1 MRRIFAVSVVAV
13 LLLCG
18 IVAAQQPK
26 PKTFTNAD
34 VIKMAKAGL
43 DDSTIVLA
51 IQQHPAQYDTSA
63 DALIDLKTQGVS
75 QTVINAM
82 LTAGKGPAPA
92 AATAAQADSGGDTA
106 GAGGNQ
112 WHKVESKSALD
123 DSTTVGFGLKAE
135 DSIEGPVG
143 KSTPVLIVRC
153 QDKKVEVFIST
164 GMPASVE
171 EGTDDH
177 HVRLRFDSDA
187 PQAEA
192 WSEATNNEALF
203 APEPARLIKALV
215 GAKKMAF
222 GFTPFDANP
231 QVTVF
236 NVAGLGHQLAQTSG
250 ACGWDATFASYK

>member
-1 MRRIFAVSVVAV
+1 MRRFFVVSALALALTVMA
-13 LLLCG
+13 
-18 IVAAQQPK
+18 AAQQPK

-34 VIKMAKAGL
+34 VIKLAKAGL

-75 QTVINAM
+75 QAVINAM
-82 LTAGKGPAPA
+82 LTAGKGAAPA
-92 AATAAQADSGGDTA
+92 AAPADGAGSGGDA
-106 GAGGNQ
+106 AGGSGSQ

-123 DSTTVGFGLKAE
+123 DSTTVGFALKAE

-143 KSTPVLIVRC
+143 QSTPVLIVRC

-187 PQAEA
+187 PQVEA

-203 APEPARLIKALV
+203 APEPARLIKALA

-231 QVTVF
+231 QVAVF

-250 ACGWDATFASYK
+250 TCGWDTTFAGYK

>member
-1 MRRIFAVSVVAV
+1 MEEVLRRVFVVPVVAV

-75 QTVINAM
+75 QAVINAM
-82 LTAGKGPAPA
+82 LTAGKGATPA
-92 AATAAQADSGGDTA
+92 AEAGSGGDAA
-106 GAGGNQ
+106 GSGGR
-112 WHKVESKSALD
+112 WHKAESKSALD
-123 DSTTVGFGLKAE
+123 DSTTVGLGLQAE
-135 DSIEGPVG
+135 DSIDGPVG

-187 PQAEA
+187 PQVEA

-231 QVTVF
+231 QVAVF
-236 NVAGLGHQLAQTSG
+236 KVAGLGHQLAQTTG
-250 ACGWDATFASYK
+250 ACGWDTTFASYK